1 MSKRSDERLRR
12 MYAGGA
18 ADRTG
23 RRYSRVWAIALAA
36 GLWPRRGVTLEV
48 VGRTS
53 GNVIRLPLG
62 LADLD
67 GRWYLVSMLGECN
80 WTKNLRAA
88 GGRATLLHLGRHP
101 ITALEVPVQERAAI
115 IRRYVRKVPGAR
127 PHVRVDRSAPV
138 VAFEE
143 VAAELPVFLIDG
155 YP

>member
-1 MSKRSDERLRR
+1 MSKRGDERLRR
-12 MYAGGA
+12 MYAGGVAGTA
-18 ADRTG
+18 AK
-23 RRYSRVWAIALAA
+23 RYARVWAIALAA

-53 GNVIRLPLG
+53 GNHIRLPVG
-62 LADLD
+62 LADLH

-101 ITALEVPVQERAAI
+101 ITTVEVPVEERAAI
-115 IRRYVRKVPGAR
+115 IRRYVQKVPGAR
-127 PHVRVDRSAPV
+127 PHMPVDRHAPV

-143 VAAELPVFLIDG
+143 IAAELPVFLMDG